1 MYQGDFHDNS
11 SKYFYIYVFSRFTIL
26 GHFNEYETGFLKKYI
41 EFCDKIFMWCSL
53 IITVIITGVIE
64 LYFFSVDVTVFN
76 FWPLQVSE

>member
-41 EFCDKIFMWCSL
+41 EFCDKSFLRCSL
-53 IITVIITGVIE
+53 IITEVIE
-64 LYFFSVDVTVFN
+64 LSFFSVDVTIFN
-76 FWPLQVSE
+76 FWPLQVSK